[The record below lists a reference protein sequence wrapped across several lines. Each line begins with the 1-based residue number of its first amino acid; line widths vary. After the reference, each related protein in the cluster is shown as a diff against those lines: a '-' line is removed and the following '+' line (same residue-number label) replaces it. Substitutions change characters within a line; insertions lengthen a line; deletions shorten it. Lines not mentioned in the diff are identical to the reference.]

1 MFPLGA
7 SEMCV
12 GGWSEVGRELN
23 SAAGVCV
30 WLRVQQM
37 GISWTDE
44 WTGNQQNKMENWV
57 AATLEWRRRGES
69 LISNNCQDEA
79 KLGKLRQMHHL
90 DIGKVQLTRFETTPT
105 HHSQYKSAPYNRQV

>member
-30 WLRVQQM
+30 CGSESNKWEFPGLM
-37 GISWTDE
+37 SELETNKIKWKIE
-44 WTGNQQNKMENWV
+44 WQLHWSGGGEASLSFQITAKIKQN
-57 AATLEWRRRGES
+57 
-69 LISNNCQDEA
+69 
-79 KLGKLRQMHHL
+79 
-90 DIGKVQLTRFETTPT
+90 
-105 HHSQYKSAPYNRQV
+105 